1 MGLTLLERVVVVG
14 DRVLIRPR
22 MGEVRTKSG
31 LYLPPGVRE
40 NEKVQMGYVVKVGPG
55 YLVPAPP
62 EWEEPWKPR
71 EVQYLPLQARE
82 GDLAI
87 FLQRDSVEIE
97 LEGERYVVVPHS
109 SVLLLVRDE
118 ELLEE

>member
-1 MGLTLLERVVVVG
+1 MLALLERVVVVG

-22 MGEVRTKSG
+22 VGEVRTKSG

-40 NEKVQMGYVVKVGPG
+40 NERVQTGYVVKVGPG

-71 EVQYLPLQARE
+71 EVHYLPLQARE

-87 FLQRDSVEIE
+87 YLQRDALELE
-97 LEGERYVVVPHS
+97 LEGERYVVVPHTS
-109 SVLLLVRDE
+109 ILLLIRDE
-118 ELLEE
+118 ELLEG

>member
-1 MGLTLLERVVVVG
+1 MSLSLLERVIVVG
-14 DRVLIRPR
+14 DRVLIKPR

-40 NEKVQMGYVVKVGPG
+40 NEKVQTGYVVKVGPG
-55 YLVPAPP
+55 YLVPTPP

-87 FLQRDSVEIE
+87 YLQRDALELE
-97 LEGERYVVVPHS
+97 LEGERYVVVPHAS
-109 SVLLLVRDE
+109 ILLLIRDE